1 MIDIPTSM
9 RLIDIREF
17 GPADNLHIADAATPE
32 PGAGEVLIK
41 VASAGINRPDI
52 LQRQGNYAP
61 PPGAGD
67 VPGLEVAGVVA
78 AVGSD
83 CKRFAV
89 GDEVCALVASGGYA
103 EYCRAPEPQC
113 LPIPNNVSLVEAGGL
128 PETYFTVWSNLFQ
141 RGGLSSGE
149 TVLVH
154 GGSSGIGTTAIQL
167 ARAKG
172 ARVIT
177 TVGSADK
184 AEACA
189 ALGADVTINYRE
201 QDFEAEVGHATE
213 GAGVDVILDI
223 VGGDY
228 VQRNINS
235 LAVDGRL
242 VQLAFLRGAK
252 ITANMGLLMRRR
264 LTWTGSTLRPRS
276 VDFKGA
282 IAASLEAEVWPLFA
296 AGKLKPVV
304 HATFPLG
311 QAAAAHR
318 LMEGGA
324 HIGKILLLP

>member
-113 LPIPNNVSLVEAGGL
+113 LPIPNNVILVEAGGL